1 MKLTAL
7 QYGTTRI
14 TEKMAFPCGDA
25 EKEIPIALLFFLIE
39 TEDRRILV
47 DTGCDTMP
55 GFPLYTHEK
64 PVQTLARLGLS
75 PSDITD
81 VILTHA
87 HQDHADCARHYSGS
101 TFWLHRDAYPS
112 ARKFLPPQAAVQL
125 FDSSSQPAPGITV
138 QYVGGHAKGSSIVLL
153 EEATVLCGDECYT
166 RQNLAD
172 QIPTGASRCP
182 EKSLAFIRQYSAP
195 AYRAIVF
202 HDPDLVG
209 GIGTLQL

>member
-14 TEKMAFPCGDA
+14 TGNMAFPGGDKA
-25 EKEIPIALLFFLIE
+25 KEIPIALLFFLIE
-39 TEDRRILV
+39 ADGRRILV

-75 PSDITD
+75 PADITD

-87 HQDHADCARHYSGS
+87 HGDHAGCARYYENAR
-101 TFWLHRDAYPS
+101 FWVQENALEAMQKYLPAQATLEVFADSADPVPGLSILH
-112 ARKFLPPQAAVQL
+112 
-125 FDSSSQPAPGITV
+125 I
-138 QYVGGHAKGSSIVLL
+138 GGHALGSCIVEL
-153 EEATVLCGDECYT
+153 ENGFVLCGDECYT
-166 RQNLAD
+166 RENFTQG
-172 QIPTGASRCP
+172 IRTGACRDPRLSQ
-182 EKSLAFIRQYSAP
+182 AFVE
-195 AYRAIVF
+195 AYRDRKTVLF

-209 GIGTLQL
+209 AIGTKILA

>member
-39 TEDRRILV
+39 TEDRRILL

-87 HQDHADCARHYSGS
+87 HGDHAGCACHYPQAL
-101 TFWLHRDAYPS
+101 FWLQEEALEAAKKH
-112 ARKFLPPQAAVQL
+112 LPPNARLQL
-125 FDSSSQPAPGITV
+125 FCEQAEPVCDVVIR
-138 QYVGGHAKGSSIVLL
+138 YVGGHAKGSCIVELGN
-153 EEATVLCGDECYT
+153 TVLCGDECYT
-166 RQNLAD
+166 RENLTRG
-172 QIPTGASRCP
+172 IPTGSSRDP
-182 EKSLAFIRQYSAP
+182 EKSAAFIQR
-195 AYRAIVF
+195 YRAPHYRTILF
-202 HDPDLVG
+202 HDPKLVG
-209 GIGTLQL
+209 RIGTKSL